1 MAGVSQTNRSN
12 TAAAD
17 GTTTVFNFTFFAYST
32 DTVKVYSVL
41 NDVLTPITTGI
52 TKVLNSNFIG
62 GTVTFDTAPASA
74 VGDILIRREVPYTQE
89 TELADLTRYKET
101 ALETAL
107 NSIVLQVQQLV
118 EDVGLAAKYTT
129 SSGVTD
135 PTIEEPSDGDVLIY
149 DGILGRIKPA
159 SLASLSSSLDTIISG
174 AANNDFL
181 VHNGTAWR
189 NLTASASRTAMGVAI
204 GTDVQAYDAGL
215 QSIAGLTTAANKMI
229 YTTASDTYATA
240 DLTAAA
246 RALLADGN
254 AASQRATLDVY
265 STSEVDALIPAV
277 PMTNWASWT
286 ATLQGF
292 GTSPTQSCLWR
303 RVGDSIEV
311 MGVITA
317 GTSPAASE
325 AQINLPNSYTID
337 STKVPST
344 RLAGTWCYGAASAGN
359 GTVLAKTGAV
369 GYFNLGLQN
378 ALLAGI
384 TPQNGNAIMSTG
396 TVISFRATLPI
407 TQLAI

>member
-17 GTTTVFNFTFFAYST
+17 GVTTVFNFTFFAYST

-41 NDVLTPITTGI
+41 DDVLTPITIGI
-52 TKVLNSNFIG
+52 TKALNSNFIG
-62 GTVTFDTAPASA
+62 GTVTFSIAPATA
-74 VGDILIRREVPYTQE
+74 IGDILIRREVAYTQE
-89 TELADLTRYKET
+89 TELTDLARYKET

-118 EDVGLAAKYTT
+118 EDVGLSAKYTT
-129 SSGVTD
+129 SAGVTD
-135 PTIEEPSDGDVLIY
+135 PTIEEPSDGDVLVY
-149 DGILGRIKPA
+149 DGSAGRIKPA
-159 SLASLSSSLDTIISG
+159 TLSSLSTSLDTTISG
-174 AANNDFL
+174 ATNNDFL
-181 VHNGTAWR
+181 VYNGTVWR
-189 NLTASASRTAMGVAI
+189 NLTASASRTALGLAI

-215 QSIAGLTTAANKMI
+215 TSIAGLTTAANKMI
-229 YTTASDTYATA
+229 YATASDTYATT
-240 DLTAAA
+240 DLTAAS
-246 RALLADGN
+246 RTFLADAN

-265 STSEVDALIPAV
+265 STSQVAALITL
-277 PMTNWASWT
+277 TNWASWK

-325 AQINLPNSYTID
+325 AQITLPNSYTID

-344 RLAGTWCYGAASAGN
+344 RICGPWCYNSAQVGSGA
-359 GTVLAKTGAV
+359 VLAKTGAV
-369 GYFNLGLQN
+369 GYINLGLQN
-378 ALLAGI
+378 ATYAGL
-384 TPQNGNAIMSTG
+384 TPRNGNDLMSAG
-396 TVISFRATLPI
+396 TVVTFRATIPI